1 MSHLTEFAE
10 ILNQQMQKVRKAG
23 EQTVLELGSINDDL
37 SLAIDGLKDRIPKGE
52 YLVSLHIKGLSGD
65 QLHSLDIAHTHS
77 GGRHSQYTGDGVHS
91 HSDGTHHHVLP
102 ETLRGIIPGD
112 RVLVAWVGGQ
122 PIVLDILA
130 GS

>member
-1 MSHLTEFAE
+1 MSHLTELAE
-10 ILNQQMQKVRKAG
+10 ILNQQMQNVSKAR
-23 EQTVLELGSINDDL
+23 EPTVLEFGSINADL

-52 YLVSLHIKGLSGD
+52 YLVSLHIKGPSGD
-65 QLHSLDIAHTHS
+65 SLHSKDIAHTHN
-77 GGRHSQYTGDGVHS
+77 GGGHSQYVGDGVHS

-122 PIVLDILA
+122 PVVLDILA